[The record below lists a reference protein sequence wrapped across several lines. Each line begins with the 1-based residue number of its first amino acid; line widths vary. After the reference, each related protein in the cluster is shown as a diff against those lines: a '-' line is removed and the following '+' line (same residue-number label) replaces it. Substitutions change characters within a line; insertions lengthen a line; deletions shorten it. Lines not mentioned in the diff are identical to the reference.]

1 MLQLRNYQTKMK
13 QKENWIPCLGFEG
26 NYEVSDLGNIRRKL
40 APTVYKDGRVAYF
53 SQTVLKPS
61 VNHKGYYKVHLS
73 VGSKKHSRYLHRLI
87 AQSFLKN
94 EQNKE
99 TVNHKNC
106 IKTDNRPCN
115 LEWMTNIENMNH
127 AFQNGIYKERD
138 KTTIYNIKHMRD
150 KLCR

>member
-1 MLQLRNYQTKMK
+1 M
-13 QKENWIPCLGFEG
+13 QKEEENWLPCFGFEN
-26 NYEVSDLGNIRRKL
+26 NYEVSDLGRIRRKL
-40 APTVYKDGRVAYF
+40 SPTIYKDGRVAYF
-53 SQTVLKPS
+53 SQTILKPS
-61 VNHKGYYKVHLS
+61 VNHKGYYKVYLS
-73 VGSKKHSRYLHRLI
+73 VGSKKYTKYLHRLI

-115 LEWMTNIENMNH
+115 LEWMTNTENMNH
-127 AFQNGIYKERD
+127 AFKNGIYKDRD